1 MYRGL
6 PSPVTGRISFVFN
19 DKTCQY
25 RFSDYSATKAP
36 RHTCPPSAALQ
47 ALAGGKNRPARHRP
61 ALRDSGEFPNSPEV
75 IPIPPGRGV
84 TRKQAG
90 MSFAAYLNKNNSVT
104 LVP

>member
-61 ALRDSGEFPNSPEV
+61 GLRDSGEFPNS
-75 IPIPPGRGV
+75 G

-90 MSFAAYLNKNNSVT
+90 MRFTPLSEKPARHRKASAEADGS
-104 LVP
+104 